1 MSPAPQYPEESTN
14 LNDDNRADL
23 VAFALGQ
30 LDESEATAVRELILA
45 EPELAAEFDSI
56 RCHLDLHAEVR
67 EMQPTAAGFAR
78 LTERLEQEPVTG
90 AELRVP
96 ECPPECPPERT
107 FIKRYWMSLAA
118 AALLIGAI
126 IIPRGPSAPA
136 KTPDLKALAGNISR
150 DASGA
155 YTATGVA
162 RVTFGTGVT
171 VMVDADSV
179 LLPLDSQRLVLKTG
193 RIFLN
198 VEPSFYQTERGRRG
212 FTVLAGD
219 ARLTTLGTAFSVEQR
234 RDGTGRVAVET
245 GTVRLQRG
253 SERVDVGSGR
263 AATWPDGPWEGIDSP
278 SLPSAGAQVRWFE
291 IPSLSAKI
299 LNDRRIVV
307 VLKNEMIN
315 VIRLAPPTGG
325 EPLFYATVG
334 EHNWP
339 HEPSDWGYNVVLDP
353 GEEFTFEMKLPE
365 PLKPG
370 DSVSIRVPSLGM
382 TTRIPFTGK
391 TTETGTGKTGPGQT
405 SETGR

>member
-1 MSPAPQYPEESTN
+1 VSPTPRDTDRHP
-14 LNDDNRADL
+14 NDDNRADL

-30 LDESEATAVRELILA
+30 LDENEATAVRELILA

-67 EMQPTAAGFAR
+67 EMQPTAGGFAR
-78 LTERLEQEPVTG
+78 LAERLEREPVT
-90 AELRVP
+90 ANEERLSKP
-96 ECPPECPPERT
+96 LPART
-107 FIKRYWMSLAA
+107 FVRRYWMSLTA
-118 AALLIGAI
+118 AALLIATV
-126 IIPRGPSAPA
+126 IIPRGPG
-136 KTPDLKALAGNISR
+136 TPEPTPTLEAVAGNISR

-171 VMVDADSV
+171 VIVDADSV
-179 LLPLDSQRLVLKTG
+179 LLPLDSQRLVLKAG

-198 VEPSFYQTERGRRG
+198 VSPRRRG

-234 RDGTGRVAVET
+234 KDGTGRVAVQT

-253 SERVDVGSGR
+253 SARVNVVSGR
-263 AATWPDGPWEGIDSP
+263 AATWPDGAWEGIENP
-278 SLPSAGAQVRWFE
+278 SLPLAGAQVRWFE

-307 VLKNEMIN
+307 VLKNEMID

-339 HEPSDWGYNVVLDP
+339 HEPSDWGYNLVLDP
-353 GEEFTFEMKLPE
+353 GEELTFEMKLPE

-370 DSVSIRVPSLGM
+370 DSVSIRVPSLGLSTQIQM
-382 TTRIPFTGK
+382 ATQI
-391 TTETGTGKTGPGQT
+391 QM
-405 SETGR
+405 ETGR

>member
-1 MSPAPQYPEESTN
+1 MSPAPNNREQNPH
-14 LNDDNRADL
+14 DDNRADL

-67 EMQPTAAGFAR
+67 EMQPTAGGFAL
-78 LTERLEQEPVTG
+78 LTQRIEQEPVTG
-90 AELRVP
+90 AELRMP
-96 ECPPECPPERT
+96 ESPPECPPERT
-107 FIKRYWMSLAA
+107 FIKRYWMSLTA

-126 IIPRGPSAPA
+126 IIPRGPSAPV
-136 KTPDLKALAGNISR
+136 KTPNLKALVGDLSR

-198 VEPSFYQTERGRRG
+198 VAPHRRG

-253 SERVDVGSGR
+253 SQRVDVGSGR
-263 AATWPDGPWEGIDSP
+263 AATWPDGAWEGIDSP
-278 SLPSAGAQVRWFE
+278 SLPSASAQVRWFE

-307 VLKNEMIN
+307 VLKNEMID

-382 TTRIPFTGK
+382 TTRIKFTGK
-391 TTETGTGKTGPGQT
+391 TTETG
-405 SETGR
+405 R